1 MKKTGAVSVLTKEH
15 QEQVDKVANLQAKYD
30 QLDQAFRVNNTRIND
45 AEKIIKDAT
54 QWRDKS
60 NNKATKKSYQDTI
73 DDQLKIIN
81 TAKSARDKAKTE
93 ADEAFKILEAEKIK
107 LPVIE
112 EIGKKKSGDPLGIT
126 GVKLRKRPTGDPSSS
141 KKTPKDDPAN
151 VFNVNL
157 LTKVKGMRKALTDD
171 EGDFEGEGVIT
182 KHSYTVKADGTFG
195 SLMIDLELLKTR
207 HILKVKRKN
216 KLIINQ
222 DVDEDTV
229 RLLTQRF
236 FSTKK
241 YSDRSKDIFTQLVK
255 LAELPVELRSTKY
268 KLITGG
274 CGSCEGSGSVYMFNK
289 PEEAIDRLEI
299 LIGSI
304 TAGNNNKNVK
314 NEMQSVMDYLL
325 KSRKL
330 TKAQHKLLFDTYIL
344 SR

>member
-1 MKKTGAVSVLTKEH
+1 M
-15 QEQVDKVANLQAKYD
+15 
-30 QLDQAFRVNNTRIND
+30 
-45 AEKIIKDAT
+45 
-54 QWRDKS
+54 
-60 NNKATKKSYQDTI
+60 
-73 DDQLKIIN
+73 
-81 TAKSARDKAKTE
+81 
-93 ADEAFKILEAEKIK
+93 
-107 LPVIE
+107 
-112 EIGKKKSGDPLGIT
+112 
-126 GVKLRKRPTGDPSSS
+126 VK
-141 KKTPKDDPAN
+141 
-151 VFNVNL
+151 
-157 LTKVKGMRKALTDD
+157 KVKDRRKALTDD

-182 KHSYTVKADGTFG
+182 KHSYTVKPDGTFG
-195 SLMIDLELLKTR
+195 SLKIDLELLKTR

-255 LAELPVELRSTKY
+255 LAELPVELRNTNY
-268 KLITGG
+268 KLVTGG

>member
-1 MKKTGAVSVLTKEH
+1 ML
-15 QEQVDKVANLQAKYD
+15 
-30 QLDQAFRVNNTRIND
+30 I
-45 AEKIIKDAT
+45 AT
-54 QWRDKS
+54 SLYLLLRFGIFVE
-60 NNKATKKSYQDTI
+60 TI
-73 DDQLKIIN
+73 
-81 TAKSARDKAKTE
+81 
-93 ADEAFKILEAEKIK
+93 
-107 LPVIE
+107 
-112 EIGKKKSGDPLGIT
+112 
-126 GVKLRKRPTGDPSSS
+126 
-141 KKTPKDDPAN
+141 
-151 VFNVNL
+151 
-157 LTKVKGMRKALTDD
+157 
-171 EGDFEGEGVIT
+171 
-182 KHSYTVKADGTFG
+182 
-195 SLMIDLELLKTR
+195 
-207 HILKVKRKN
+207 KRKN

-274 CGSCEGSGSVYMFNK
+274 CGSCEGAGSVYMFNK
-289 PEEAIDRLEI
+289 PEEAIDRLEV

-330 TKAQHKLLFDTYIL
+330 TKTQHKLLFDTYIL